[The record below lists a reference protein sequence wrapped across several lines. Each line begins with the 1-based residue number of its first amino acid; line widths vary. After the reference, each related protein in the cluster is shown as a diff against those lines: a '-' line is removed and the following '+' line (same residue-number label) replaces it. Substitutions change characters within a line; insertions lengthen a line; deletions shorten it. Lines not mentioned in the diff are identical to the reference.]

1 MTPDAGS
8 APAGP
13 AAASVPDPTTA
24 PSDLADAADLADVAA
39 PRPVVGTEMLHEGM
53 IWDVVRDTVDLGD
66 AGTVRREYVRH
77 PGAVSVVALDDE
89 DRVLLLRQY
98 RPAVRQELWEPPAG
112 LLDVPGEALQAA
124 AARELAEEA
133 DLEAAHWWTLVDYR
147 SSPGGSDEAL
157 RVFLARGLSP
167 VPEADRHTREAEEDG
182 MPTTWVPLSDAVAAV
197 LEGRLHNPSAVIGVL
212 AAAAARARGWEGL
225 RPADAPVTP

>member
-1 MTPDAGS
+1 MSTGPGVSPEASDLVD
-8 APAGP
+8 PAG
-13 AAASVPDPTTA
+13 VV
-24 PSDLADAADLADVAA
+24 DAVA
-39 PRPVVGTEMLHEGM
+39 PRPVIATELIHEGI

-77 PGAVSVVALDDE
+77 PGAVSVLALDDA

-112 LLDVPGEALQAA
+112 LLDVPGEPLQAA

-133 DLEAAHWWTLVDYR
+133 DLVAARWWTLVDYR

-157 RVFLARGLSP
+157 RVFLARDLSP
-167 VPEADRHTREAEEDG
+167 VPEAERHTREAEEQG
-182 MPTTWVPLSDAVAAV
+182 MARAWVPLPDAVEAV
-197 LEGRLHNPSAVIGVL
+197 LGGRLHNPSTVIGVL
-212 AAAAARARGWEGL
+212 AAAAAQARGWTGL
-225 RPADAPVTP
+225 RPADAPVLP